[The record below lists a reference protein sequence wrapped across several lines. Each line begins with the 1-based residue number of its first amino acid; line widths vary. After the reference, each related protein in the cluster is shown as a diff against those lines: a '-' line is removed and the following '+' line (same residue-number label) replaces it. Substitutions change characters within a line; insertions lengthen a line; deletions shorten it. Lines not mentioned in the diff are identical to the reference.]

1 MKSGHDTIKE
11 REYMK
16 ALLIVDVQND
26 FCPGGALPAPEG
38 DKVVPVINS
47 LMDKFSL
54 IVASKDWHPEKTV
67 HFDIWPKHCVQ
78 GTKGAELH
86 PDLKQERIDQIIL
99 KGAMDIDEGY
109 SVFEGIDIDL
119 ERFLRDRGVDTLYVV
134 GLVTEYCVKETAL
147 DAIKRGFTTY
157 VVREAVKGVEIEEGD
172 VEHAFDEMKS
182 AGVRVVSASE
192 VFLDE
197 AG

>member
-1 MKSGHDTIKE
+1 MKSGHDTRKE

-192 VFLDE
+192 VFPDE
-197 AG
+197 AD

>member
-1 MKSGHDTIKE
+1 
-11 REYMK
+11 MK
-16 ALLIVDVQND
+16 ALLVVDVQND

-38 DKVVPVINS
+38 DKIVPVINR
-47 LMDKFSL
+47 LMDKFPL

-99 KGAMDIDEGY
+99 KGALDRDEGY
-109 SVFEGIDIDL
+109 SLFEGIDIDL
-119 ERFLRDRGVDTLYVV
+119 EGFLRDRGVDALNVV

-147 DAIKRGFTTY
+147 DAQKRGFSTY
-157 VVREAVKGVEIEEGD
+157 VIKDAVEGVRLKEGD
-172 VEHAFDEMKS
+172 VEKAFEEMGK
-182 AGVRVVSASE
+182 AGVQIISSSE
-192 VFLDE
+192 V
-197 AG
+197 

>member
-1 MKSGHDTIKE
+1 MRSGHDTRKE

-192 VFLDE
+192 VFPDE
-197 AG
+197 AD

>member
-1 MKSGHDTIKE
+1 
-11 REYMK
+11 MK

-38 DKVVPVINS
+38 DTVVPVINS
-47 LMDKFSL
+47 LMDAFSL

-86 PDLKQERIDQIIL
+86 PGLKADRIDQIIL

-119 ERFLRDRGVDTLYVV
+119 DKFLRDRGVDTLYVT

-147 DAIKRGFTTY
+147 DAVKRGFTTY
-157 VVREAVKGVEIEEGD
+157 VVREAVKGVELKKGD
-172 VEHAFDEMKS
+172 EARAFEEMKS
-182 AGVRVVSASE
+182 AGVRIASASA
-192 VFLDE
+192 VASDKVS
-197 AG
+197 